1 MKTAPEHANQPKT
14 ELPPSK
20 DDVMFE
26 PLLPLS
32 FLHRATRLF
41 PDQLAVV
48 DGALRYSYRT
58 LGERVNRLSN
68 GLRQL
73 GVGQGDKVAVLSP
86 NSHRM
91 LEAFFAVPQLGAV
104 LVPLNYRLTTPE
116 FAYILEHAE
125 TKVVLIDWEY
135 AHQLALIV
143 DQLPIVAHYV
153 YLRNDE
159 TPSAELP
166 AIDYENLLAEA
177 NPEFAKPVDV
187 SETDIATLNYTSG
200 TTARPKGVML
210 THRACVTNVIN
221 YIVSLD
227 VRPTDVYLHTLPMFH
242 ANGWGG
248 IWALAGLGGVQVCLR
263 RVEAGPIFD
272 LMSAKHVTLACA
284 APTVLVTLATYDR
297 ASAYTFAPGVRIG
310 TGGAAPAAAV
320 LRNMEA
326 LGINV
331 VHLYGLTETGPFL
344 TSCEWQPA
352 WDTEDVAVRY
362 QLKARQGIS
371 QLLTDVRVLDEDLH
385 EVPHDGETIGEICA
399 RGNNVMEGYFKQ
411 PEETERALRGGW
423 FHSGDLAV
431 VHTDGYIEIV
441 DREKD
446 VINSGGENISS
457 VEVEFMLYEHP
468 AVLEAAV
475 VGVPDNQ
482 WGEVPKAIVLLK
494 PGQSVAEQDLITFC
508 RDRMAHF
515 KAPKSVEF
523 VETLPKTAT
532 GKIQKF
538 ALRETYWEGYE
549 KRVQG

>member
-1 MKTAPEHANQPKT
+1 
-14 ELPPSK
+14 
-20 DDVMFE
+20 MFE

-32 FLHRATRLF
+32 FLNRATRLF
-41 PDQLAVV
+41 PEQLAVV
-48 DGALRYSYRT
+48 DGSLRYTYRT

-73 GVGQGDKVAVLSP
+73 GVAQGDKVAVLSP

-91 LEAFFAVPQLGAV
+91 LEAFFAAPQLGAV
-104 LVPLNYRLTTPE
+104 LAPLNYRLTTPE

-125 TKVVLIDWEY
+125 AKVVLVDWEY
-135 AHQLALIV
+135 AHQLAPIV
-143 DQLPIVAHYV
+143 EQLPNVKHYI
-153 YLRNDE
+153 YLRDDE

-177 NPEFAKPVDV
+177 NPEFANPVDV
-187 SETDIATLNYTSG
+187 AETDVATLNYTSG

-210 THRACVTNVIN
+210 THRACVANVLN
-221 YIVSLD
+221 YIVSLN

-272 LMSAKHVTLACA
+272 LMAAENVTLACA
-284 APTVLVTLATYDR
+284 APTVLVTLATYEQ
-297 ASAYTFAPGVRIG
+297 AGNYALAPGVRIG

-344 TSCEWQPA
+344 TSCEWRPA
-352 WDTEDVAVRY
+352 WDREEVSVRY
-362 QLKARQGIS
+362 QLKARQGIA
-371 QLLTDVRVLDEDLH
+371 QLLTDVRVLDEQMR
-385 EVPHDGETIGEICA
+385 EVPHDGRTIGEICA
-399 RGNNVMEGYFKQ
+399 RGNNTMEGYYKQ
-411 PEETERALRGGW
+411 PEETAQALRGGW

-457 VEVEFMLYEHP
+457 VEVESMLYEHP

-475 VGVPDNQ
+475 VGVPDSR
-482 WGEVPKAIVLLK
+482 WGESPKAIVLLK
-494 PGQSVAEQDLITFC
+494 PGQTADEQEIIAFC
-508 RDRMAHF
+508 RERMAHF
-515 KAPKSVEF
+515 KAPKSVDF
-523 VETLPKTAT
+523 VDSLPKTAT

-538 ALRETYWEGYE
+538 ALREPYWAGHD